1 MTTDPRD
8 DPGAGDPPADGPP
21 TSDPYRVLGVGP
33 GASTAE
39 ITRAFRRLARTRHPD
54 VAGPSTE
61 EEYRRI
67 RDAYEQLTVR
77 PGDPGHQDDPGR
89 QDESGRPPGT
99 RIPVRVRSAPPRR
112 GRDVTARTRLTL
124 AELITGTT
132 RTLVLDPDAGFSGEV
147 TVRIPA
153 GVTPGA
159 RLRVPGQ
166 GALGR
171 HGGPPGDLVLT
182 VDLTADT
189 DFTVHGRDL
198 RTHLLISFPQAT
210 LGADIPLTLPGHGP
224 IRVTVPPGTTPGT
237 QLSVPGAGL
246 PATDRHPAGD
256 LLVEIALHVPT
267 DLTPQARQAIA
278 DLEHLIPTEQ
288 GDATP

>member
-1 MTTDPRD
+1 MTTEPRD
-8 DPGAGDPPADGPP
+8 DPGDGDPPAGGPP

-33 GASTAE
+33 GASPAE
-39 ITRAFRRLARTRHPD
+39 IARAFRRLARTRHPD

-77 PGDPGHQDDPGR
+77 PTGPGR

-132 RTLVLDPDAGFSGEV
+132 RTLVVDPDAGSSGEV

-153 GVTPGA
+153 GVTPGT

-166 GALGR
+166 GAVGR

-189 DFTVHGRDL
+189 DFTVHGRHL
-198 RTHLLISFPQAT
+198 RTQLLISFPQAT
-210 LGADIPLTLPGHGP
+210 LGADIPLTVPGHGP

-237 QLSVPGAGL
+237 ELSVPGAGL

-256 LLVEIALHVPT
+256 LVVEIALHVPT

-278 DLEHLIPTEQ
+278 DLEHLIPPPQ
-288 GDATP
+288 GEAAP

>member
-1 MTTDPRD
+1 MTTEPRD
-8 DPGAGDPPADGPP
+8 EPRDEPGAGDPPAGGPP
-21 TSDPYRVLGVGP
+21 TGDPYRVLGVRP
-33 GASTAE
+33 GASPAE

-67 RDAYEQLTVR
+67 RDAYEQLTAR
-77 PGDPGHQDDPGR
+77 PAGPTRQDQPGR
-89 QDESGRPPGT
+89 PAGT

-132 RTLVLDPDAGFSGEV
+132 RTLVLDPDAGVTGEV

-153 GVTPGA
+153 GLTPGT

-171 HGGPPGDLVLT
+171 HGGPPGDLLLT
-182 VDLTADT
+182 VDLTADP
-189 DFTVHGRDL
+189 DFTVHGRHL

-210 LGADIPLTLPGHGP
+210 LGADIPLDVPGHGP
-224 IRVTVPPGTTPGT
+224 VQVTVPPGTTPGT
-237 QLSVPGAGL
+237 VLNVPGAGL

-256 LLVEIALHVPT
+256 LLIEIELHVPT

-278 DLEHLIPTEQ
+278 DLDHLIPTAQ
-288 GDATP
+288 GDAAP